1 MWFLRDGD
9 GLKRI
14 SLYEWSMMAMALI
27 VVAITMIQLTNPL
40 PTHIQEIFFVID
52 TLIWLFFLVDYVVR
66 LSLSK
71 QKWEFIMSNKLDVL
85 TIIPLYSMFRVL
97 RLFRVAEVVKVARF
111 AKVLRATVML
121 STFSK
126 KLGTFI
132 RLNNFNYVL
141 IGTLVIMLLGAGG
154 IMLTENINFGDAL
167 WWSIVTIATVGY
179 GDIAPTTVWGRIIAG
194 IIMLAG
200 IGFLGVLTGTISSYF
215 LSKREKK
222 ISYAGRI
229 IEDILDKL
237 EDFDEVSLDDLKQ
250 MTTVL
255 IIIKKGQIEAENRTR
270 EAQDISLYEKN

>member
-1 MWFLRDGD
+1 M
-9 GLKRI
+9 KRI